1 MSPPKNQDIVCYEIP
16 DILIQAIL
24 MFQKNPALRS
34 HQPVALRVNG
44 TKLQI
49 SSALIS
55 QTYIQDLSRSSSLIG
70 ELALFQ
76 SVAYDMRNR

>member
-1 MSPPKNQDIVCYEIP
+1 MKSRT